1 LGRPYSLIGEVV
13 KGDGR
18 GRQLGFP
25 TANIDTRNQI
35 CPPNGVYAIRAKLEG
50 RWLDGVL
57 NIGTRPTFNELD
69 FQVESYFFDFNE
81 TIYGKSVE
89 IFFVEK
95 IRSERKFPNLQSLI
109 QQIQRDVMVAAEILA
124 ESAHP

>member
-1 LGRPYSLIGEVV
+1 
-13 KGDGR
+13 
-18 GRQLGFP
+18 
-25 TANIDTRNQI
+25 
-35 CPPNGVYAIRAKLEG
+35 
-50 RWLDGVL
+50 
-57 NIGTRPTFNELD
+57 LD